1 MENKACMGQMG
12 QESHKEMY
20 VYLWRAL
27 YNQVGH
33 FTKNR
38 NWCRFH
44 DIKIKNNNMKN
55 TISCYS
61 VSS

>member
-12 QESHKEMY
+12 QESHKEVY

-33 FTKNR
+33 FTKTEIGVD
-38 NWCRFH
+38 FV
-44 DIKIKNNNMKN
+44 
-55 TISCYS
+55 T
-61 VSS
+61 